1 MSLPAATSEPAAE
14 QQQEMPAEAPAAKA
28 TWKWAA
34 QCAGAGAGL
43 DTTGKIAQFLS
54 EVPLFAP
61 LVKHETDKL
70 AGVSTVAH
78 YKDRQNI
85 VVQGDIGAM
94 FFVLV
99 SGSCEV
105 KVDGTKVHTYKPTD
119 FFGEIALFRSDTIRS
134 ATIVAVGPTTCIKF
148 ARKEFDFLL
157 KVANVGKLLRDR
169 VNVLLSDGV
178 ELTGEETYS
187 VDMAQ
192 PGGARKLVPV
202 TAEPNVPVHKVM
214 EAAVFKDWVNE
225 VEKDQKLFIAA
236 IHVTDVDMFGPR
248 IGFLKFK
255 ARALVEVGGDEG
267 EGGNGVIEVPVR
279 TRASD
284 GSF

>member
-1 MSLPAATSEPAAE
+1 MIRLTAWRASPRTRALN
-14 QQQEMPAEAPAAKA
+14 
-28 TWKWAA
+28 
-34 QCAGAGAGL
+34 L
-43 DTTGKIAQFLS
+43 RVLTGEFCLFR

-192 PGGARKLVPV
+192 PGGTQPPPLPAWPFV
-202 TAEPNVPVHKVM
+202 
-214 EAAVFKDWVNE
+214 AAML
-225 VEKDQKLFIAA
+225 QSL
-236 IHVTDVDMFGPR
+236 
-248 IGFLKFK
+248 
-255 ARALVEVGGDEG
+255 
-267 EGGNGVIEVPVR
+267 
-279 TRASD
+279 
-284 GSF
+284 